1 MTGTQMD
8 FNYVVMPIIIFA
20 AGVFIIWLCSRRI
33 LALSKKAYGP
43 RRKIVER
50 GVLSI
55 VILVTFAIAG
65 YSAFNAIAVRSFW
78 SRNPAPG
85 RIVDVGGY
93 GMHINCTGNGSP
105 VLILEAGG
113 QNDSTIWRGVQ
124 PALAKTTTVC
134 AYDRAG
140 FGWSDTQPGPRDA
153 DHIAAELHQL
163 LLVAGIKGP
172 IVLMGHSIGGL
183 FIRDY
188 ATHYPAD
195 VAGLVF
201 VDSSTPFQERNAAL
215 VRATP
220 AKTTMDKAVDFVRQ
234 PWTLNLLVAI
244 GVPRLLGMC
253 GKEGTAADHVK
264 KIQAEDICRLRK
276 SAWDEV
282 YLFDPS
288 SQQTVK
294 SGPFGVLPILILS
307 RDISKGLLTTP
318 SQTELDQRNAW
329 NQMQEDL
336 KKLSTRSR
344 RIIAKNSSHHVMLDR
359 PDLIE
364 REVPLF
370 IEQIRGSAPQPP
382 TYGTTETE

>member
-1 MTGTQMD
+1 MD
-8 FNYVVMPIIIFA
+8 FNYVFMPIIISL
-20 AGVFIIWLCSRRI
+20 AGVFIVWLSSRRI
-33 LALSKKAYGP
+33 VALSKKTYQAG
-43 RRKIVER
+43 RKIVER
-50 GVLSI
+50 VVLSI
-55 VILVTFAIAG
+55 VTFVALGISG
-65 YSAFNAIAVRSFW
+65 YTVFNAIAVRSFW

-85 RIVDVGGY
+85 KIVDVGGY
-93 GMHINCTGNGSP
+93 GMHIDCTGNGSP

-134 AYDRAG
+134 TYDRAG
-140 FGWSDTQPGPRDA
+140 SGWSDTQPGPRDA
-153 DHIAAELHQL
+153 DHIAAELRQL
-163 LLVAGIKGP
+163 LLQAGIKAP

-188 ATHYPAD
+188 VAHYPAD
-195 VAGLVF
+195 VAGIIF

-220 AKTTMDKAVDFVRQ
+220 TKTRIDKAVDFATQ
-234 PWTLNLLVAI
+234 PWTLNLLVVA

-253 GKEGTAADHVK
+253 GREHTAEDHIK

-282 YLFDPS
+282 YQFDQS
-288 SQQTVK
+288 SQQTVN
-294 SGPFGVLPILILS
+294 SGPFGALPILILS
-307 RDISKGLLTTP
+307 RDISKGLPTRP
-318 SQTELDQRNAW
+318 SRSELDRRNAW
-329 NQMQEDL
+329 SQMQEDL

-344 RIIAKNSSHHVMLDR
+344 RIVAKNSSHYIVLDR

-364 REVPLF
+364 KEVPAF
-370 IEQIRGSAPQPP
+370 IEQIRGSALQPT
-382 TYGTTETE
+382 TYGATEAE

>member
-1 MTGTQMD
+1 MD
-8 FNYVVMPIIIFA
+8 FNYVFMPIIILL
-20 AGVFIIWLCSRRI
+20 AGVFIVWLSNRRI
-33 LALSKKAYGP
+33 LALSEITYQAW
-43 RRKIVER
+43 RKIVER
-50 GVLSI
+50 AVLSI
-55 VILVTFAIAG
+55 VILVALAISG
-65 YSAFNAIAVRSFW
+65 YTALNAIAVLSFW

-93 GMHINCTGNGSP
+93 GMHIDCTGNGSP

-140 FGWSDTQPGPRDA
+140 FGWSDTRPGPRDA
-153 DHIAAELHQL
+153 DHIAAELRQL
-163 LLVAGIKGP
+163 LLQAGIKGP

-188 ATHYPAD
+188 VAHYPAD
-195 VAGLVF
+195 VGGMVF

-215 VRATP
+215 ARATP
-220 AKTTMDKAVDFVRQ
+220 AKTRIDKVIDLATQ
-234 PWTLNLLVAI
+234 PWTLNLLVIA

-253 GKEGTAADHVK
+253 GREHTAADHIK
-264 KIQAEDICRLRK
+264 KIQDEDICRLRK

-282 YLFDPS
+282 YQFDRS
-288 SQQTVK
+288 SQQTVN
-294 SGPFGVLPILILS
+294 SGPFDALPILILS
-307 RDISKGLLTTP
+307 RDISKGLPTRP
-318 SQTELDQRNAW
+318 SQSELDRRSAW
-329 NQMQEDL
+329 SQMQEDL

-344 RIIAKNSSHHVMLDR
+344 RIVVKNSSHYIVLDR

-364 REVPLF
+364 KEVPAF
-370 IEQIRGSAPQPP
+370 IEQIRRTTPQPA
-382 TYGTTETE
+382 TYGSTETE